1 MLIEIVEDIGKLTF
15 RMIAALANAAPVPV
29 RGGVAGVC
37 AGFDYVL
44 SGAKRRNVAEN
55 IAAAGLPATPG
66 RVLRIFKL
74 HATNVIEMFA
84 SSAWENET
92 ILEWCELEGRVELDR
107 ALAGGKGV
115 ILVSVHTGSWEL
127 AGRCLQALG
136 YRLHVVAG
144 VQMNRLLTGA
154 VRDAKEK
161 RGIEVINPDDS
172 YRKLL
177 KALASNG
184 VVILLVDGN
193 IYTGGVELPFFGRM
207 TRLPDGPAKLSRA
220 SGAPVLGGYC
230 RRAGNKALR
239 MHVEHI
245 MDAGEI
251 ESHSEQVALAK
262 IYGVVERFIGQN
274 VDQWCMFRR
283 FWGRES

>member
-1 MLIEIVEDIGKLTF
+1 MLLEIVEDIGKLTF
-15 RMIAALANAAPVPV
+15 RLIASLANATPVAV
-29 RGGVAGVC
+29 RGGIAGAC
-37 AGFDYVL
+37 ACFGYVF
-44 SGAKRRNVAEN
+44 SRAKRRNVAEN
-55 IAAAGLPATPG
+55 IEAAGLPATPG
-66 RVLRIFKL
+66 RVFGIFKL

-92 ILEWCELEGRVELDR
+92 ILGWCELEGRVELER

-127 AGRCLQALG
+127 GARCLRALG
-136 YRLHVVAG
+136 YPLHVVAG

-154 VRDAKEK
+154 VKEAKEK
-161 RGIEVINPDDS
+161 RDIEVIGPDDS

-193 IYTGGVELPFFGRM
+193 IYTGGADLPFFGRA
-207 TRLPDGPAKLSRA
+207 TRLPDGPARLSRT

-230 RRAGNKALR
+230 RRMGNKKHKL
-239 MHVEHI
+239 HVEHI
-245 MDAGEI
+245 MSAGEI
-251 ESHSEQVALAK
+251 ESLSDRDALAR
-262 IYGVVERFIGQN
+262 IYGAVERFIGQN
-274 VDQWCMFRR
+274 ADQWCMFRR
-283 FWGRES
+283 LWGA